1 MMGMFSKKHQE
12 QMKQVK
18 DLMVK
23 QVLKEVGERLI
34 AESKAEQARNSQILS
49 EKIIEFEKNMREVA
63 RQIIKEEKEKS

>member
-1 MMGMFSKKHQE
+1 MGMFSKKHQE